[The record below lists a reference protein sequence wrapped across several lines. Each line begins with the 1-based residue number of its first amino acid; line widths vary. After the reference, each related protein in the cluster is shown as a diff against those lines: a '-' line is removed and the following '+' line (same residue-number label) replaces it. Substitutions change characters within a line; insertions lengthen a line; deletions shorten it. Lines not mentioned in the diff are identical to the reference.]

1 MWERECPYCHV
12 ASFLHL
18 AVCRV
23 NNNICYY
30 VGISYSH
37 LREARLSQLLILII
51 VDDTDDVT
59 LSHDTSQDVT
69 RSHVTLRDTLTEL
82 GRKCMA
88 VIKHK

>member
-18 AVCRV
+18 AVCRI
-23 NNNICYY
+23 NICYY

-82 GRKCMA
+82 GRKCIA